1 MSPRQRYA
9 RFEIPITERHIFQY
23 MRSRIICQQMIRYR
37 MNGYRM
43 IFQGLPPLHYGGV
56 VEPPGRDRIWD
67 RVGDKVHTP
76 QARPRGRRNWTTADR
91 VRAMIRRRPR
101 WFEES
106 RFAGEAAVLSR
117 LQRIAVLQ
125 LECKRC
131 TAIGRSFNVPRRRS
145 QRFSRP
151 DAAR

>member
-1 MSPRQRYA
+1 
-9 RFEIPITERHIFQY
+9 
-23 MRSRIICQQMIRYR
+23 MILRC
-37 MNGYRM
+37 
-43 IFQGLPPLHYGGV
+43 
-56 VEPPGRDRIWD
+56 
-67 RVGDKVHTP
+67 
-76 QARPRGRRNWTTADR
+76 
-91 VRAMIRRRPR
+91 PR

-145 QRFSRP
+145 QRFSVLTP
-151 DAAR
+151 LGDQ